1 MSVSRDP
8 DFLSGSEALCEAIM
22 RLQGDPLADELG
34 RIARSMLNSPAGH
47 FVQDNGSLAPV
58 SPGKRA
64 SGGGGTALREE
75 ITCDGHHFGHYEI
88 SGRAGYDD
96 LDREQLARL
105 AKLTANLLQMHT
117 LATQTT
123 QASLDIARQLT
134 HQAQILDQINES
146 VLTMDPT
153 GYITSWNKGAE
164 RLFGYTAQEAVGQ
177 NILFLYADED
187 LGFRDAFMEQ
197 GGQVM
202 EVRRRKKSGEI
213 FWASISMRP
222 LRDEREL
229 PAGLIAYLSDITDR
243 KKVEEKL
250 HQLAYHDV
258 LTSLPNRT
266 LLTKL
271 LDQSIAVAQ
280 RNDTTGCVL
289 LVDLNRFK
297 AVNTTLG
304 REVGDELLKQVAL
317 RFRSTLRDQDVVAR
331 LSGDEFA
338 VGLFDLQQH
347 FEAMTV
353 ARKLQGALLEP
364 FLINGH
370 DLRVSASIGVSVF
383 PQDGNDAEALLRL
396 ADIAMVR
403 AKQDGQ
409 GDDASVTFYS
419 REMNQGMQERMR
431 LETDLRQALRND
443 ELLVHYQ
450 PKFEISSERLV
461 GAEAL
466 VRWRHPVRGLV
477 PPSAFIPMA
486 ESTGLIVQI
495 GEWVL
500 QEACRQAA
508 RWKLAGWAPFRIAV
522 NVSAREFTPS
532 LPLRVRAMLEQH
544 GLAPDWLELEI
555 TESTV
560 MHDIDRVISIMDQI
574 SALGVTLSLDDFGTG
589 YSSLSYLKRFPID
602 TLKIDRSFT
611 EGIPGDGND
620 CAIAS
625 TIISIGQQL
634 GHRVIA
640 EGVETAEQLEFL
652 RGAGCEE
659 VQGFL
664 YSKPLPAGEFGD
676 ALKGRWLVRT

>member
-1 MSVSRDP
+1 MTAPPEMDVM
-8 DFLSGSEALCEAIM
+8 SGSEALCDAVM
-22 RLQGDPLADELG
+22 RLRGDVLVDELG
-34 RIARSMLNSPAGH
+34 RIVRSMLHSPAGR
-47 FVQDNGSLAPV
+47 FVAAGSGNIAQPAGAHGLSEPIVCNG
-58 SPGKRA
+58 R
-64 SGGGGTALREE
+64 
-75 ITCDGHHFGHYEI
+75 HFGHFEVT
-88 SGRAGYDD
+88 GRAGYDEA
-96 LDREQLARL
+96 DRAQLAGL
-105 AKLTANLLQMHT
+105 ARLTANLLQLHT
-117 LATQTT
+117 LAMVSS
-123 QASLDIARQLT
+123 QASADIERKLS

-164 RLFGYTAQEAVGQ
+164 RLFGYAADEAVGK
-177 NILFLYADED
+177 NILFLYEEED
-187 LGFRDAFMEQ
+187 PAFHDAFMEQ

-202 EVRRRKKSGEI
+202 EVRRRKKSGEV
-213 FWASISMRP
+213 FWASLSMRP
-222 LRDEREL
+222 LRDEHGR
-229 PAGLIAYLSDITDR
+229 PAGVIAYLSDITER
-243 KKVEEKL
+243 KRVEEKL
-250 HQLAYHDV
+250 HQLAYHDA

-280 RNDTTGCVL
+280 RNESTGCVL

-304 REVGDELLKQVAL
+304 REVGDELLRQVAL
-317 RFRSTLRDQDVVAR
+317 RFRGALREQDVVAR

-338 VGLFDLQQH
+338 VGLFDLHQH
-347 FEAMTV
+347 FEALTV
-353 ARKLQGALLEP
+353 AHKLQRSLVEP
-364 FLINGH
+364 FVIHGH
-370 DLRVSASIGVSVF
+370 VLRVDASVGVSVF
-383 PQDGNDAEALLRL
+383 PQDGADAEALLRL

-403 AKQDGQ
+403 AKERGDG
-409 GDDASVTFYS
+409 GDDSIAFYS

-431 LETDLRQALRND
+431 LETDLRQALGND
-443 ELLVHYQ
+443 ELLLHYQ
-450 PKFEISSERLV
+450 PKFAIGSEQLV

-466 VRWRHPVRGLV
+466 VRWHHPVRGLV
-477 PPSAFIPMA
+477 PPSEFIPLA
-486 ESTGLIVQI
+486 ESTGLIVQV

-500 QEACRQAA
+500 EQACVQAA
-508 RWKLAGWAPFRIAV
+508 RWKQAGLGPFRVAV

-532 LPLRVRAMLEQH
+532 LPPRVKATLEQH
-544 GLAPDWLELEI
+544 GLESAWLELEI

-560 MHDIDRVISIMDQI
+560 MHDIERVISIMDQI
-574 SALGVTLSLDDFGTG
+574 SGMGVTLSLDDFGTG

-611 EGIPGDGND
+611 QGIPGDAND

-640 EGVETAEQLEFL
+640 EGVETVSQLDFL

-664 YSKPLPAGEFGD
+664 YSKPLPAGEFEV
-676 ALKGRWLVRT
+676 ALRGMWMGRAI